1 LRECFVDGD
10 KMIIER
16 IQIEEG
22 FLNGFDVCPQSGLN
36 VVIGARGTGK
46 TTLIELIR
54 FCLGVEGY
62 TPETTKR
69 SREHALSVLG
79 SGQVTLTLVDD
90 GRRVTVSRSANDPAP
105 RASGP
110 YLAPIVL
117 SQTEIETVGLQSGG
131 RLRLLDGFIGDQQ
144 YAVSA
149 ETEAVASVRSL
160 TAEANTIRADIE
172 QLDQQLAEMP
182 SILEQIGQVEPQE
195 QQLAALSADTN
206 AKTVQ
211 LSVLSNTIALKGVA
225 TEAIQRFGNEIARW
239 RSLIGGIGEMSNEGW
254 PANAGGDPLG
264 ELRTRVGKVQEHLRY
279 ALQELSAVE
288 AETATL
294 GNNVA
299 SEKVVLED
307 QARTLRKE
315 IEELQSGA
323 GEIVRRG
330 QLLRERKA
338 QLESLMAFKQS
349 RIDSVQALVARRNQ
363 ALDAL
368 EAMRSARFEAR
379 REAAK
384 RLNAVL
390 GPRIR
395 IDVMR
400 GGQSEAFA
408 SALTEALRGSGLRYN
423 DLVAALAARISP
435 RELLEAVDNSDFD
448 LIATRGSMTVDR
460 AAKVAVALKD
470 ADLGAIATVPVD
482 DYVTFSL
489 MDGPDYKDIA
499 ELSTGQRCTVILPL
513 VLRHTERLLI
523 VDQPEDHIDNAFIAE
538 TLIKSILARPANG
551 QLLFSTHNANIPV
564 LGFADFVIQLGSDGR
579 RGFPIVT
586 GALADTRVVHAIT
599 SVMEGGAAAFR
610 QRATFYGSQ
619 GLA

>member
-1 LRECFVDGD
+1 
-10 KMIIER
+10 MIIER

>member
-1 LRECFVDGD
+1 MRECLVDGD

-22 FLNGFDVCPQSGLN
+22 FLNGFDVWPRPGLN

-90 GRRVTVSRSANDPAP
+90 GRRITVSRSANDPAP

-110 YLAPIVL
+110 FLAPIVL

-131 RLRLLDGFIGDQQ
+131 RLRLLDGFIGDQRS
-144 YAVSA
+144 AMSA

-195 QQLAALSADTN
+195 QQLAALSADTS
-206 AKTVQ
+206 AKTAQ

-225 TEAIQRFGNEIARW
+225 TDAIQRFGNEITRW
-239 RSLIGGIGEMSNEGW
+239 RSSIGGIGEMSYEGW

-264 ELRTRVGKVQEHLRY
+264 ELRTRVGKVHEHLRY

-288 AETATL
+288 VETVML
-294 GNNVA
+294 GSHVA
-299 SEKVVLED
+299 SEKMEFED
-307 QARTLRKE
+307 RARTLRKE
-315 IEELQSGA
+315 IEALQTGA

-349 RIDSVQALVARRNQ
+349 RVASIQAVIARRNQ
-363 ALDAL
+363 SLDAL

-379 REAAK
+379 REAAA
-384 RLNAVL
+384 RLNHVL
-390 GPRIR
+390 GPRIH
-395 IDVMR
+395 INVMR

-435 RELLEAVDNSDFD
+435 RELLEAVDNADFD
-448 LIATRGSMTVDR
+448 LIATRGSMTLDR
-460 AAKVAVALKD
+460 AAKVVVALKD

-513 VLRHTERLLI
+513 VLRHMERLLI

-564 LGFADFVIQLGSDGR
+564 LGSADFVIQLGSDGR
-579 RGFPIVT
+579 RGFPIAS
-586 GALADTRVVHAIT
+586 GALADAPVVHAIT

-610 QRATFYGSQ
+610 QRAAFYGSQ

>member
-1 LRECFVDGD
+1 
-10 KMIIER
+10 MIIER

-110 YLAPIVL
+110 FLAPIVL

-144 YAVSA
+144 SAVSA

-182 SILEQIGQVEPQE
+182 SILEQIGQIEPQE

-211 LSVLSNTIALKGVA
+211 LSVLSNTIALKAVA

-264 ELRTRVGKVQEHLRY
+264 ELRTRVAKVQEHLRY

-349 RIDSVQALVARRNQ
+349 RIDSVQTLVARRNQ

-368 EAMRSARFEAR
+368 EAMRSTRFEAR

-384 RLNAVL
+384 RLNDVL

-564 LGFADFVIQLGSDGR
+564 LGSADFVIQLGSDGR

>member
-1 LRECFVDGD
+1 MVDGG

-22 FLNGFDVCPQSGLN
+22 FLNGFDVWPRPGLN

-79 SGQVTLTLVDD
+79 SGQVTLTLNED
-90 GRRVTVSRSANDPAP
+90 GRRITVSRSANDPAP

-110 YLAPIVL
+110 FLAPIVL

-131 RLRLLDGFIGDQQ
+131 RLRVLDGFIGDQR
-144 YAVSA
+144 SA
-149 ETEAVASVRSL
+149 LSTETDAVASVRSL
-160 TAEANTIRADIE
+160 TSEANTIRADIE

-182 SILEQIGQVEPQE
+182 SILEQINQVAPQE
-195 QQLAALSADTN
+195 EQLAALSADTS
-206 AKTVQ
+206 AKSAQ
-211 LSVLSNTIALKGVA
+211 LAVLSNTIALKGVA
-225 TEAIQRFGNEIARW
+225 TEAIQRFGNEVARW
-239 RSLIGGIGEMSNEGW
+239 RSLIGGSGEMSYEGW

-264 ELRTRVGKVQEHLRY
+264 ELRTRVGKAHDHLRY
-279 ALQELSAVE
+279 ALQELSTVQAEAV
-288 AETATL
+288 TL
-294 GNNVA
+294 GSHVA
-299 SEKVVLED
+299 QEKMGFED
-307 QARTLRKE
+307 QARNLRRE
-315 IEELQSGA
+315 IEALQTGA

-338 QLESLMAFKQS
+338 HLESLMAVRQS
-349 RIDSVQALVARRNQ
+349 RIASILAVIARRNQ
-363 ALDAL
+363 ALDSL
-368 EAMRSARFEAR
+368 EAMRSGRFEAR
-379 REAAK
+379 QEAAA
-384 RLNAVL
+384 RLNHVL

-395 IDVMR
+395 IGVMR

-423 DLVAALAARISP
+423 DLVAALAPRISP
-435 RELLEAVDNSDFD
+435 RELLEAVDNDDFE
-448 LIATRGSMTVDR
+448 LIATRGSMTIDR
-460 AAKVAVALKD
+460 AAKVVVALKD
-470 ADLGAIATVPVD
+470 ADLGGIATVPVD

-513 VLRHTERLLI
+513 VLRHMERLLI
-523 VDQPEDHIDNAFIAE
+523 VDQPEDHIDNAYIAE
-538 TLIKSILARPANG
+538 TLIKSILERPTNG

-564 LGFADFVIQLGSDGR
+564 LGSADFVVQLGSDGR
-579 RGFPIVT
+579 RGFPIAY
-586 GALADTRVVHAIT
+586 GALADAPVVHAIT

-610 QRATFYGSQ
+610 QRAHFYGKQ

>member
-1 LRECFVDGD
+1 
-10 KMIIER
+10 MIIER

-22 FLNGFDVCPQSGLN
+22 FLNGFDVCPQPGLN

-90 GRRVTVSRSANDPAP
+90 GRRITVSRSANDPAP

-110 YLAPIVL
+110 FLSPIVL

-131 RLRLLDGFIGDQQ
+131 RLRLLDGFIADQQ
-144 YAVSA
+144 SAVSA

-160 TAEANTIRADIE
+160 TAEANTIRTDIE
-172 QLDQQLAEMP
+172 QLDLQLAEMP

-206 AKTVQ
+206 AKTAQ

-225 TEAIQRFGNEIARW
+225 TEAIQRFGNEITRW

-254 PANAGGDPLG
+254 PGNAGGDPLG
-264 ELRTRVGKVQEHLRY
+264 KLRTRVGKVQEHLRY

-288 AETATL
+288 AETAAL
-294 GNNVA
+294 GNQVA

-338 QLESLMAFKQS
+338 QLESLMALKQS
-349 RIDSVQALVARRNQ
+349 RVVSVQTLVARRNQ

-368 EAMRSARFEAR
+368 EAMRSTRFEAR

-384 RLNAVL
+384 RLNDVL

-564 LGFADFVIQLGSDGR
+564 LGSADFVIQLGSDGR
-579 RGFPIVT
+579 RGFPIAT
-586 GALADTRVVHAIT
+586 GALADARVVHAIT